1 MTIKVLVFDCD
12 GILYDSCNIHYDA
25 LNQSLQEHDYD
36 QISEIDH
43 REIYNGLST
52 KSKLQKMDWINPL
65 LRDKIYSRKQE
76 ITKILFN
83 QIKVDQDL
91 INLLKKIKALGY
103 KIHCASNCISETLH
117 LILKQLGVIN
127 LFDNITSNQDVA
139 NPKPSPEIY
148 YKSLIK
154 ENVSPDEVLI
164 FEDSLTGITSAM
176 KSNCNVCH
184 IKNRNYLTFET
195 IMESIDYFQ
204 DKTRTLTKT
213 PFKTKLTVVIPMAGN
228 GSRFSRAGYI
238 KPKPLIDVIDRPMI
252 AKVIHNIGIDAN
264 YIFIVKKDHIIKY
277 NVDSILRSIVPYC
290 HIIEISETTEGAACT
305 VLLAKEFINDTPLL
319 ISNCDQYIEWEN
331 DAFTDLFSNFLIR
344 DTHLDAVIS
353 TFTANHPKWSY
364 AKLNDKNYVTEVAEK
379 RVISNN
385 ATTGMYLWRNGSDF
399 VKYAEQMI
407 SKNIRTNNEF
417 YVCPVFNEAILDNKL
432 IGISQCK
439 KMHSLGVPEDLE
451 IFITNS
457 KY

>member
-12 GILYDSCNIHYDA
+12 GVLYDSCDIHYEA
-25 LNQSLQEHDYD
+25 LNQSLKEHNYD
-36 QISEIDH
+36 PISKVDH

-52 KSKLQKMDWINPL
+52 KAKLQKMSWVNPIL
-65 LRDKIYSRKQE
+65 HDKIYFRKQE

-91 INLLKKIKALGY
+91 ITILQKIKALGY

-117 LILKQLGVIN
+117 IILKQLGVVN
-127 LFDNITSNQDVA
+127 LFDDITSNQDVT

-154 ENVSPDEVLI
+154 ENVTPNEVLI

-176 KSNCNVCH
+176 KSQCNVCH
-184 IKNRNYLTFET
+184 IKNRSDLTFEN
-195 IMESIDYFQ
+195 IIESINYFQ
-204 DKTRTLTKT
+204 EKTRTLIKT
-213 PFKTKLTVVIPMAGN
+213 PFKNNLTVVIPMAGN
-228 GSRFSRAGYI
+228 GSRFSTAGYI

-264 YIFIVKKDHIIKY
+264 YIFIVKKNHIIQY
-277 NVDSILRSIVPYC
+277 NVDSILKSIVPDC

-305 VLLAKEFINDTPLL
+305 VLLAKEFINNSPLL

-353 TFTANHPKWSY
+353 TFIDNHPKWSY

-385 ATTGMYLWRNGSDF
+385 ATTGMYLWRHGTDF
-399 VKYAEQMI
+399 IKYAEQMI
-407 SKNIRTNNEF
+407 YKNIRTNNEF

-432 IGISQCK
+432 IGISPCK
-439 KMHSLGVPEDLE
+439 KMHSLGIPEDLE
-451 IFITNS
+451 MFIKNFM
-457 KY
+457 